1 MAPQDEAVQTL
12 TRLGLTLCQAKVY
25 LALVRSGKSTART
38 ISNVSKVP
46 REHVYRVTSKLQ
58 ELGLVEKAIAV
69 PAMYI
74 AIPMKRAFSILME
87 RRQKVTCELQ
97 AKTKELIKNFGRT
110 NAETTLR
117 EKGHQF
123 ILIPNKGRVA
133 QRRIMQHAKAQTSVD
148 GIFPFK
154 EFANALHNFTDI
166 IKETLKR
173 GVKIRV
179 ITEKPEDKNSF
190 PEIIQAFEKNP
201 YFQIRYIP
209 KHPSVLLTVYDKKEA
224 ILATSAT
231 AGLLGAPSLWSN
243 NPSLLTLANNH
254 FEAMWTTAQENVQ
267 QL

>member
-1 MAPQDEAVQTL
+1 MASQDEGVQTL

-87 RRQKVTCELQ
+87 RRIKETCDLQ
-97 AKTKELIKNFGRT
+97 AKTREVIKNFGST
-110 NAETTLR
+110 NAETIFR
-117 EKGHQF
+117 EEEHQF
-123 ILIPNKGRVA
+123 ILIPSKGRII
-133 QRRIMQHAKAQTSVD
+133 QRRKMQHANVQTSVD
-148 GIFPFK
+148 GIFPLK
-154 EFANALHNFTDI
+154 ECANALHQFADI

-190 PEIIQAFEKNP
+190 PENIQDFMKNP
-201 YFQIRYIP
+201 NFKLRCIL
-209 KHPSVLLTVYDKKEA
+209 KHPSVLLTVYDKKEV
-224 ILATSAT
+224 IITTSAT
-231 AGLLGAPSLWSN
+231 AGLIESNSLWSN
-243 NPSLLTLANNH
+243 NPSLLILANNH
-254 FEAMWTTAQENVQ
+254 FEAMWTTALENEH
-267 QL
+267 